1 MDDRQLL
8 EDAARAYWGDE
19 IDDVCSIEWSEE
31 DQAIAF
37 THADNQDHNG
47 CDQTFVWNP
56 LEDDAAAL
64 RLAVK
69 LRLCIEHKEK
79 HVVVWDG
86 CIGTGFIPC
95 EDDPERATRRAIT
108 RAAAE
113 MWRAQQEGK

>member
-8 EDAARAYWGDE
+8 EDAAKAAGLTVHAYRQRERDE
-19 IDDVCSIEWSEE
+19 CGHGHVGLWIV
-31 DQAIAF
+31 
-37 THADNQDHNG
+37 NG
-47 CDQTFVWNP
+47 STCWNP
-56 LEDDAAAL
+56 LQDDAAAL

-86 CIGTGFIPC
+86 CIGTGLSPC
-95 EDDPERATRRAIT
+95 EDDPEAATRRAIT

-113 MWRAQQEGK
+113 MWRAQQEEKQ